1 MKKKMSVG
9 EVLRRNYREL
19 IFIFV
24 AFALMALVG
33 YFFIGRILRN
43 RLLTGAEEMMY
54 TAGANIRVGLSEAE
68 TTLINSYYVVENM
81 MDQNASQQDI
91 LDYLTITT
99 EWMRRREQGL
109 LSYYGIYAFINGEFY
124 DSMGLNA
131 SGDYV
136 PQRRPWYRTAIQS
149 GRSIAYTTPYEDAR
163 TGDTI
168 ISVVRNIDFKNG
180 EIAGIL
186 SVDINIQWLSEYV
199 GSLKLSPGGYG
210 MLLNR
215 GMTLIVHPDS
225 ALVGSQLQDLGQGYE
240 EAARI
245 LRTGKDVFARRI
257 IDPNGDSAIVFFRQI
272 FNGWYV
278 GIVTPYSE
286 FYRDLNVSAAILA
299 SLGLILSLSLCFILL
314 RFSAAKIRAD
324 EDSKSKS
331 SFLASMSHE
340 IRTPM
345 NAIIGMAELLLRG
358 ELSNEAR
365 EHAQDIKQAGNNLVS
380 IINDILDFSK
390 IEAGKL
396 EIIPAKYLL
405 LSLINDTV
413 NIVCM
418 RIGEKPLRFVT
429 NIDGNIPNGLIGDEV
444 RLRQILLNL
453 LSNAVKY
460 SEKGHISLTITV
472 HKREAKQVWLKIA
485 VADTGKGIKP
495 EDQEKLF
502 GEFIQVDT
510 KKNRSIEGTGLGL
523 AITKRLCVAMGGDI
537 SMESEYG
544 KGSVFT
550 VIIPQRIESDVP
562 FAAVEEPQ
570 SKRVLVYEDQA
581 VYAESVRWSLENM
594 GVPYTMVT
602 NQDDFAAALRQ
613 KEWFY
618 VFSGYNV
625 YEDIKPL
632 LEPQPSPQG
641 VEPEVRGSPLVQP
654 DSVFPGGKKPP
665 IAVMVEWGTETF
677 IPNVRSVSLPIQ
689 SLSIANVLNGKADS
703 KGYTENFNAVRFS
716 FPHARLLVV
725 DDIATNLKVA
735 EGLLAPYR
743 AEVDTCLSGLQA
755 IEMVRQY
762 DYDLILMDHMMPE
775 MDGVEATAA
784 IRLWEKEQQKKD
796 SNYRQIPIIA
806 LTANAIVGMKEM
818 FIENGFN
825 DFLAKPID
833 ISKLDEILDCWIPE
847 EKRKEGSEIR
857 DQGMES
863 VVSNHSEN
871 INTQS
876 QGTKTPVPRAAA
888 PIPHLLA
895 IPGVDTA
902 KGIAMTGGTLLTYKQ
917 VLSLFC
923 KDIEQRLPLLQK
935 TPETDALPALV
946 THVHALK
953 SASASIGAAEVS
965 ARAAELETA
974 GKGGDLAF
982 IRKNLPAFAEQLAE
996 LIHDVKKALEPA
1008 KTPENRNASVS
1019 SLLVSYSSLFTEL
1032 AEAMKSQNISEIDR
1046 ILDDINRESLDT
1058 KTKEI
1063 LDKISDNVLM
1073 AEFDSALKAIEQL
1086 IK

>member
-81 MDQNASQQDI
+81 MDKNASQQDI
-91 LDYLTITT
+91 LDYFTITT

-149 GRSIAYTTPYEDAR
+149 GRSIAYTAPYEDVR

-168 ISVVRNIDFKNG
+168 ISAVRNIDIKNG

-186 SVDINIQWLSEYV
+186 SVDINIQWLNEYV

-215 GMTLIVHPDS
+215 GMTLIVHPDN

-245 LRTGKDVFARRI
+245 LRSGKDVFARRI
-257 IDPNGDSAIVFFRQI
+257 IDLNGDSVIVFFRQI

-324 EDSKSKS
+324 EDNKSKS

-358 ELSNEAR
+358 ELPNEAR

-405 LSLINDTV
+405 LSLVNDTV

-429 NIDGNIPNGLIGDEV
+429 NIDGNIPSGLIGDEV

-472 HKREAKQVWLKIA
+472 HKREAKQIWLKIA

-495 EDQEKLF
+495 EDQGKLF

-523 AITKRLCVAMGGDI
+523 AITKRLCAAMGGDI
-537 SMESEYG
+537 SVKSEYG

-550 VIIPQRIESDVP
+550 VIIPQRVESDIP

-570 SKRVLVYEDQA
+570 SKKVLVYEDQA

-602 NQDDFAAALRQ
+602 NQDDFAAALSH

-632 LEPQPSPQG
+632 LDQPY
-641 VEPEVRGSPLVQP
+641 
-654 DSVFPGGKKPP
+654 SVFPGGKKPP
-665 IAVMVEWGTETF
+665 VALMVEWGTDTF

-689 SLSIANVLNGKADS
+689 SLSIANILNGRADS
-703 KGYTENFNAVRFS
+703 KGYTENPDAVRFS

-796 SNYRQIPIIA
+796 SDYRQIPIVA
-806 LTANAIVGMKEM
+806 LTANAIMGMKEM

-833 ISKLDEILDCWIPE
+833 ISKLDEILDRWIPE
-847 EKRKEGSEIR
+847 EKRKEGAGIR
-857 DQGMES
+857 DQGMGS
-863 VVSNHSEN
+863 VVSNHSED

-876 QGTKTPVPRAAA
+876 QGTKTP
-888 PIPHLLA
+888 IPHLLT

-935 TPETDALPALV
+935 TPETDPPLADTLPALV

-974 GKGGDLAF
+974 GKAGDLAF

-996 LIHDVKKALEPA
+996 LMHDVKKALEPA

-1032 AEAMKSQNISEIDR
+1032 AEALKSQNISEIDR

-1063 LDKISDNVLM
+1063 LEKISDNVLM

-1086 IK
+1086 LGK

>member
-1 MKKKMSVG
+1 MKKKMSAG
-9 EVLRRNYREL
+9 EVFRRNYREL

-43 RLLTGAEEMMY
+43 RLLTAAEDMVY
-54 TAGANIRVGLSEAE
+54 TAEANVRVALSEAE
-68 TTLINSYYVVENM
+68 TTLINSYYVIENM
-81 MDQNASQQDI
+81 MDQNASQQNI

-109 LSYYGIYAFINGEFY
+109 LSYYGIYGFINGEFY

-131 SGDYV
+131 SGDYI

-149 GRSIAYTTPYEDAR
+149 GRNIAYTAPYEDAR
-163 TGDTI
+163 TGDII
-168 ISVVRNIDFKNG
+168 ISAVRNIDIKNG

-186 SVDINIQWLSEYV
+186 SVDINIQWLNEYV
-199 GSLKLSPGGYG
+199 TSLKLSPGGYG

-215 GMTLIVHPDS
+215 GMTFIAHPNS
-225 ALVGSQLQDLGQGYE
+225 SLMGKQLQDLSKNYE
-240 EAARI
+240 GIAFT
-245 LRTGKDVFARRI
+245 LRSGKEVFAHRT
-257 IDPNGDSAIVFFRQI
+257 IDPNGDSVIVFFRQI

-286 FYRDLNVSAAILA
+286 FYRDLNVSAAILI
-299 SLGLILSLSLCFILL
+299 SLGLVLSLSLCFILL

-358 ELSNEAR
+358 ELSGEAR
-365 EHAQDIKQAGNNLVS
+365 SHAQDIKHAGNNLVS

-418 RIGEKPLRFVT
+418 RIGEKPLRFLT
-429 NIDGNIPNGLIGDEV
+429 NIDRNIPSGLIGDEV

-460 SEKGHISLTITV
+460 SERGHISLTITV
-472 HKREAKQVWLKIA
+472 HKREAEQIWLKIA

-495 EDQEKLF
+495 EDQGKLF

-523 AITKRLCVAMGGDI
+523 AITKRLCLAMGGNI

-550 VIIPQRIESDVP
+550 VIIPQRIESDIP
-562 FAAVEEPQ
+562 FATVEEPEN
-570 SKRVLVYEDQA
+570 KKVLVYEDQA
-581 VYAESVRWSLENM
+581 VYAESIRWSLENM
-594 GVPYTMVT
+594 GVPYTIVT
-602 NQDDFAAALRQ
+602 NQYDCAEALRRE
-613 KEWFY
+613 EWFY
-618 VFSGYNV
+618 VFSGCNL
-625 YEDIKPL
+625 YENIRPL
-632 LEPQPSPQG
+632 LE
-641 VEPEVRGSPLVQP
+641 QP
-654 DSVFPGGKKPP
+654 DSAFPGGKKPSL
-665 IAVMVEWGTETF
+665 ALMVEWGTETF
-677 IPNVRSVSLPIQ
+677 FPNVRSVSLPIQ
-689 SLSIANVLNGKADS
+689 SLSIANVLNGRADS
-703 KGYTENFNAVRFS
+703 KGYTENSNAVRFS
-716 FPHARLLVV
+716 FPQARLLVV

-743 AEVDTCLSGLQA
+743 AAIDTCLSGLQA
-755 IEMVRQY
+755 IEMARQHN
-762 DYDLILMDHMMPE
+762 YDLILMDHMMPE
-775 MDGVEATAA
+775 MDGIEATAA
-784 IRLWEKEQQKKD
+784 IRAWEKEEQKKN
-796 SNYRQIPIIA
+796 SGYRQIPIIA
-806 LTANAIVGMKEM
+806 LTANAVVGMREM
-818 FIENGFN
+818 FIENGFD

-833 ISKLDEILDCWIPE
+833 VFKLDEILDRWIPKEKRE
-847 EKRKEGSEIR
+847 EKGSGSIV
-857 DQGMES
+857 G
-863 VVSNHSEN
+863 NHGED
-871 INTQS
+871 IDTQS
-876 QGTKTPVPRAAA
+876 QRTKTPVSRAAMPSPQS
-888 PIPHLLA
+888 PIPPPFA

-902 KGIAMTGGTLLTYKQ
+902 KGITMTGGTLLTYKQ

-923 KDIEQRLPLLQK
+923 KDVEQRLPLLQK
-935 TPETDALPALV
+935 TPETDPPLTDILPALV
-946 THVHALK
+946 TNIHALK

-965 ARAAELETA
+965 AQAAELEA
-974 GKGGDLAF
+974 MGKAGDLAF
-982 IRKNLPAFAEQLAE
+982 IRKNLPVFAERLAE
-996 LIHDVKKALEPA
+996 LIHDIKKAMEPKA
-1008 KTPENRNASVS
+1008 PENRNASVS
-1019 SLLVSYSSLFTEL
+1019 SLLVSHSSMLREL
-1032 AEAMKSQNISEIDR
+1032 AEALRSQNISEIDR
-1046 ILDDINRESLDT
+1046 ILDDINQESLDA
-1058 KTKEI
+1058 KTREI
-1063 LDKISDNVLM
+1063 LEKISDNVLM
-1073 AEFDSALKAIEQL
+1073 AEFDSALNAIEQL
-1086 IK
+1086 LDK

>member
-1 MKKKMSVG
+1 MKKKMSAG
-9 EVLRRNYREL
+9 EVFRRNYREI
-19 IFIFV
+19 IFIFL

-43 RLLTGAEEMMY
+43 RLLTGAEDMVY
-54 TAGANIRVGLSEAE
+54 TAEANIRVALSEAE
-68 TTLINSYYVVENM
+68 TTLINSYYVIENI
-81 MDQNASQQDI
+81 MDQNAFRHDI
-91 LDYLTITT
+91 LDYFTITT

-109 LSYYGIYAFINGEFY
+109 LSYYGIYGFINGEFY

-131 SGDYV
+131 SGDYI
-136 PQRRPWYRTAIQS
+136 PQRQPWYRTAIQS
-149 GRSIAYTTPYEDAR
+149 GRSIAYTAPYEDAR

-168 ISVVRNIDFKNG
+168 ISAVRNIDIKNG

-186 SVDINIQWLSEYV
+186 SIDINIQWLNEYV
-199 GSLKLSPGGYG
+199 TSLKLSPGGYG

-215 GMTLIVHPDS
+215 GMTFIVHPNN
-225 ALVGSQLQDLGQGYE
+225 ALMGKQLQDLGQGYD

-245 LRTGKDVFARRI
+245 LRSGGEVFARRI
-257 IDPNGDSAIVFFRQI
+257 IDPNGDSVIVFFRQM

-286 FYRDLNVSAAILA
+286 FYRDLNVSAAILI
-299 SLGLILSLSLCFILL
+299 SLGLVLSLSLCFILL

-358 ELSNEAR
+358 DLSGEAR
-365 EHAQDIKQAGNNLVS
+365 SHAQDIKHAGNNLVS

-418 RIGEKPLRFVT
+418 RIGEKPLRFLT
-429 NIDGNIPNGLIGDEV
+429 NIDGNIPAGLIGDEV

-472 HKREAKQVWLKIA
+472 HKREAEQIWLKMA

-495 EDQEKLF
+495 EDQGRLF

-523 AITKRLCVAMGGDI
+523 AITKRLCLAMGGNI
-537 SMESEYG
+537 SLESEYG

-550 VIIPQRIESDVP
+550 VIIPQRIDSDIP
-562 FAAVEEPQ
+562 FAAVEDP
-570 SKRVLVYEDQA
+570 KNKKVLVYEDQA
-581 VYAESVRWSLENM
+581 VYAESIRWSLENM
-594 GVPYTMVT
+594 GVPYTIVT
-602 NQDDFAAALRQ
+602 NQYDFAAVLCHE
-613 KEWFY
+613 KWFY
-618 VFSGYNV
+618 VFSGYNL
-625 YEDIKPL
+625 YENIKLL
-632 LEPQPSPQG
+632 LE
-641 VEPEVRGSPLVQP
+641 QP
-654 DSVFPGGKKPP
+654 DSVFLGGKKPP
-665 IAVMVEWGTETF
+665 VAVMVEWGTETF

-689 SLSIANVLNGKADS
+689 SLSIANVLNGRADS
-703 KGYTENFNAVRFS
+703 KGYAENFDAIRFIC
-716 FPHARLLVV
+716 PHARLLVV

-743 AEVDTCLSGLQA
+743 AVVDTCLSGLQSVG
-755 IEMVRQY
+755 MVQQRN
-762 DYDLILMDHMMPE
+762 YDLILMDHMMPE
-775 MDGVEATAA
+775 MDGIETTIA
-784 IRLWEKEQQKKD
+784 IRAWEKEEQKKD
-796 SNYRQIPIIA
+796 PGHRQIPIIA
-806 LTANAIVGMKEM
+806 LTANAVVGMREM
-818 FIENGFN
+818 FIENGFD

-833 ISKLDEILDCWIPE
+833 VSKLDEILDRWIPE
-847 EKRKEGSEIR
+847 EKKEKGSGIR
-857 DQGMES
+857 DQGMGS
-863 VVSNHSEN
+863 VVSNYGED
-871 INTQS
+871 INTRS
-876 QGTKTPVPRAAA
+876 QQTKTPVPRTTM
-888 PIPHLLA
+888 PIPHLLT
-895 IPGVDTA
+895 IPGIDTA

-935 TPETDALPALV
+935 TPETDALPVLV
-946 THVHALK
+946 TNIHALK
-953 SASASIGAAEVS
+953 SASASIGATEVS
-965 ARAAELETA
+965 AQAAELETM
-974 GKGGDLAF
+974 GKAGDLAF
-982 IRKNLPAFAEQLAE
+982 ISKNLPAFAGHLAE
-996 LIHDVKKALEPA
+996 LIHDIKKALEPKA
-1008 KTPENRNASVS
+1008 LEEEKCLAP
-1019 SLLVSYSSLFTEL
+1019 SLYTAHFSLFMEL
-1032 AEAMKSQNISEIDR
+1032 AEALKTQNISGIDR
-1046 ILDDINRESLDT
+1046 ILDELNQKSLDT

-1063 LDKISDNVLM
+1063 LEKISDNVLI
-1073 AEFDSALKAIEQL
+1073 AEFDSALNAVGQL
-1086 IK
+1086 LNK